1 MTTIL
6 HTDKLLPSNTL
17 VFPAT
22 HIEGQSYVQ
31 AALER
36 GEGIVQA
43 TSEHLSELSV
53 RSDDTLQL
61 PYVYEPEFVDAFLSL
76 VVSHNIERV
85 FAPAAAVHIWL
96 ERFINESGLSL
107 QLIGASP
114 IKREMQ
120 KFDKLTA
127 KALSFQTFIHACAQ
141 SDNALSTLEI
151 AAIFQMSGN
160 IYGESNDQKIA
171 AMMAVFASAPKGDVV
186 EIGSL
191 VGKSASVLA
200 LLAKRYDIGNFL
212 TIDPWAATPAVQNDS
227 PDLVKVQMISEWT
240 IENIPLDFSLNLYP
254 IGFGHSNYIQTES
267 EKGFYKYKQD
277 LSATTQI
284 FGTVTYTGK
293 ISVLH
298 IDGNHDYEKVALDC
312 DLWLTLL
319 DANGWLILDDYLWIH
334 GDGPYRVG
342 NDLLKDKSDAIERAF
357 VCGKALFIKFR
368 NRSSA

>member
-6 HTDKLLPSNTL
+6 HTDNHLPRNTL

-22 HIEGQSYVQ
+22 HIEGQNYVQ

-43 TSEHLSELSV
+43 TSEHLSELSI
-53 RSDDTLQL
+53 RADGLLQL
-61 PYVYEPEFVDAFLSL
+61 PYVYEPEFVDAFLSA
-76 VVSHNIERV
+76 VKDYSISRV

-96 ERFINESGLSL
+96 ERFISENGLSL
-107 QLIGASP
+107 ELIGVSP

-120 KFDKLTA
+120 KFDKLTT
-127 KALSFQTFIHACAQ
+127 KALSFQEFIHACAQ

-151 AAIFQMSGN
+151 SAIFQMSGN

-191 VGKSASVLA
+191 VGKSAAVLA
-200 LLAKRYDIGNFL
+200 LLAKRYGVGNFL
-212 TIDPWAATPAVQNDS
+212 TIDPWAASPAVQNDS
-227 PDLVKVQMISEWT
+227 PDLVKVQMITEWT
-240 IENIPLDFSLNLYP
+240 IENIPLDFALNLYP
-254 IGFGHSNYIQTES
+254 IGIGHSNYIQAES
-267 EKGFYKYKQD
+267 KKGFYKYKQD
-277 LSATTQI
+277 RSATTQT
-284 FGTVTYTGK
+284 FGTVTYLGK

-312 DLWLTLL
+312 ELWLTLL
-319 DANGWLILDDYLWIH
+319 DVNGWLILDDYFWIH

-342 NDLLKDKSDAIERAF
+342 NDLLKVKSDSIERSF
-357 VCGKALFIKFR
+357 VCGKALFIKFCKY
-368 NRSSA
+368 SSV